1 MMKAIERA
9 IVAAILATSLIGVPI
24 LGAQQPPNSATA
36 PKPAQILSAKK
47 IFVSNAS
54 AECPTFFCTAPDQ
67 PYNEFYFGMK
77 SWGKYELVA
86 APAEADLVFEIYFA
100 APANG
105 LPHLKLVILD
115 PKTRMALWTL
125 DERLGAAARQSSG
138 RKNFH
143 KAMSTLVND
152 VEKLAATDSA
162 AK

>member
-1 MMKAIERA
+1 MKIIERVF
-9 IVAAILATSLIGVPI
+9 VAVTLATSLIGVPH

-36 PKPAQILSAKK
+36 PKPAQILAARK
-47 IFVSNAS
+47 IFISNAS
-54 AECPTFFCTAPDQ
+54 AECPTFFCTAPDE

-77 SWGKYELVA
+77 TWGKYELVET
-86 APAEADLVFEIYFA
+86 PAEADLVIEIHFA

-105 LPHLKLVILD
+105 LPHLQLVILD

-125 DERLGAAARQSSG
+125 DERLGSAARSSSG

-143 KAMSTLVND
+143 KAMSSLVND
-152 VEKLAATDSA
+152 VEKLVATDSA